1 MNFFRW
7 VLVLCVLLVAWY
19 LIWSYTGKDYSSL
32 RSAPVSIDTTN
43 SGVDGG
49 KGNLVGMQPYFTSA
63 DYCDQQHFYNAL
75 RPFFNKARSAGWLQ
89 PKTLVVLPE
98 NTGSWLVLA
107 NEKATI
113 YQADSMRQ
121 AVATI
126 VNSNIIHFIQ
136 NLLSTPADDKIKHAL
151 VYMKAGTMVHIYTA
165 VFSSL
170 AKEFGVTIAA
180 GSIVLPQP
188 SLDRKG
194 RIRVKKGQLYY
205 SAFLFGPDG
214 KIQARPVWKRLPEY
228 NNGADG
234 AAAADTNARL
244 VAHIPAGSVLVTA
257 EGANAPVAAGMGKA
271 KTGIFFNGSD
281 KIWDAV
287 WKVGNRFAIPS
298 QAIQKG
304 EDKSALQQFLI
315 NSLNTT
321 SPAGAFAGFKIGN
334 GYAGHLWEIPFENK
348 LLVLQ
353 SDSLLAHAPVQGRGR
368 IVNLWFK

>member
-32 RSAPVSIDTTN
+32 HSAPAPIDTTN
-43 SGVDGG
+43 SGTDAG
-49 KGNLVGMQPYFTSA
+49 KGNLVAIQPYFTPA

-75 RPFFNKARSAGWLQ
+75 HPYFNSARSAGWLQ

-98 NTGSWLVLA
+98 NTGSWLVFA
-107 NEKATI
+107 NEKTKI

-121 AVATI
+121 AVATV
-126 VNSNIIHFIQ
+126 VNSNIFNFIR
-136 NLLSTPADDKIKHAL
+136 NLLSTPSDDKIKHAL

-188 SLDRKG
+188 SLDRRG
-194 RIRVKKGQLYY
+194 RIRVKKEQLYY

-228 NNGADG
+228 NGADG
-234 AAAADTNARL
+234 LAAADTNARM
-244 VAHIPAGSVLVTA
+244 VAQTPAGRVLVTE
-257 EGANAPVAAGMGKA
+257 EGAGALAAPSSGKA
-271 KTGIFFNGSD
+271 KAGVFFNGSD

-287 WKVGNRFAIPS
+287 WKVGTGFGIPP

-315 NSLNTT
+315 NSLNTGN
-321 SPAGAFAGFKIGN
+321 PAGILTGFKIGN

-348 LLVLQ
+348 LLVLR
-353 SDSLLAHAPVQGRGR
+353 SDSLLAHTPVRGR
-368 IVNLWFK
+368 ARMVNIWLR